1 MAYMCIKSNR
11 ECDGCMECYPK
22 SRCRICDCILDEADI
37 DEDDG
42 LCYAC
47 RDELAEGDKE
57 DES

>member
-1 MAYMCIKSNR
+1 MAYMCIRSNR
-11 ECDGCMECYPK
+11 GCYPK
-22 SRCRICDCILDEADI
+22 PRCRICDCILDEADI

-47 RDELAEGDKE
+47 RDELAEGDEE

>member
-11 ECDGCMECYPK
+11 ECNGCMGCYPK
-22 SRCRICDCILDEADI
+22 PRCRICNCILDETDM

-42 LCYAC
+42 LCYTC
-47 RDELAEGDKE
+47 RDELAEGDEE